1 MLSKEELLACTY
13 ASACEAMYALE
24 QFLQDIDSSWED
36 EGIGNYQHLK
46 VIGNR
51 IYE

>member
-1 MLSKEELLACTY
+1 MISKEELLACTY
-13 ASACEAMYALE
+13 PSAYEAMHALE
-24 QFLQDIDSSWED
+24 QFLQDIESSWSD
-36 EGIGNYQHLK
+36 EGRGNYQHLK